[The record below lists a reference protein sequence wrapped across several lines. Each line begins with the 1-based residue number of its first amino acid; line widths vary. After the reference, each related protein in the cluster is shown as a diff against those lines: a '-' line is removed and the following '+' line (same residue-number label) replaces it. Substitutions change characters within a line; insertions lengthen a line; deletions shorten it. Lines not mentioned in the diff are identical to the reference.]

1 MRTENSAKAGEKMA
15 STALAVIAFCLI
27 FGGRLPLYGGR
38 ILRGSKA
45 RLLGALILPFAVGG
59 VFVPGVIGICV
70 AGIPL
75 TTLVTVFF
83 LAKGEEPT
91 ANEAKWLPFASPA
104 EGPNPALRAFGF
116 LVLFLV
122 VLVATVAVLA
132 AVLRLVLRL

>member
-1 MRTENSAKAGEKMA
+1 MRTESPAKAGGKMA

-38 ILRGSKA
+38 ILRGNRP

-59 VFVPGVIGICV
+59 VLVPGVIGICV

-91 ANEAKWLPFASPA
+91 ANEAKWIPFDSATGGTNS
-104 EGPNPALRAFGF
+104 ALRAFGF
-116 LVLFLV
+116 LVIFFLA
-122 VLVATVAVLA
+122 LAVAVAVLGV
-132 AVLRLVLRL
+132 VLRLTLKL